1 MINKSDLQYSLSEN
15 SQEAEINLR
24 SIFKKLK
31 RNTLF
36 ILSITTLSTLFSIYY
51 SSIKEPIFKGQFQIV
66 VKDDKDIRDNISSKV
81 LNLPVP
87 ISALNVSSSFKET
100 QALILTIPMVLNS
113 IYEFAKTEY
122 QKRKDNIS
130 SLTYK
135 KWFKRGV

>member
-51 SSIKEPIFKGQFQIV
+51 SSIKEPIFKGH
-66 VKDDKDIRDNISSKV
+66 
-81 LNLPVP
+81 
-87 ISALNVSSSFKET
+87 FKF
-100 QALILTIPMVLNS
+100 S
-113 IYEFAKTEY
+113 
-122 QKRKDNIS
+122 
-130 SLTYK
+130 
-135 KWFKRGV
+135 